1 MLPVERHQ
9 RMKQYNAEGY
19 LFIQEE
25 TGNVMSPNT
34 LNQWMIRFSKKVGLH
49 VHPNKFRHSQASIL
63 FAAGVDVVTVSK
75 RLGHSQVSTTQ
86 NIYAHLLEQSDKN
99 ASEAISALI
108 FKEA

>member
-1 MLPVERHQ
+1 
-9 RMKQYNAEGY
+9 MKKYNPEDY
-19 LFIQEE
+19 LFVQED

-49 VHPNKFRHSQASIL
+49 IHPHKFRHSQASIL

-86 NIYAHLLEQSDKN
+86 NIYAHILEKSDKA
-99 ASEAISALI
+99 ASDAISQLI

>member
-1 MLPVERHQ
+1 MG
-9 RMKQYNAEGY
+9 M
-19 LFIQEE
+19 
-25 TGNVMSPNT
+25 
-34 LNQWMIRFSKKVGLH
+34 
-49 VHPNKFRHSQASIL
+49 QASIL